1 MDSTITPVLLF
12 LDENMK
18 IQGEGSVLEQEE
30 TPAIPQDMER
40 AGSTGITPQI
50 RRGNGRRTKYNFDD
64 EDRGEVDY
72 YKDKDLG
79 VPYCQ
84 WMIV

>member
-1 MDSTITPVLLF
+1 MRDW
-12 LDENMK
+12 
-18 IQGEGSVLEQEE
+18 EE
-30 TPAIPQDMER
+30 TLASTQGMDR
-40 AGSTGITPQI
+40 AGSTGIKSQN

-79 VPYCQ
+79 VPYC
-84 WMIV
+84 